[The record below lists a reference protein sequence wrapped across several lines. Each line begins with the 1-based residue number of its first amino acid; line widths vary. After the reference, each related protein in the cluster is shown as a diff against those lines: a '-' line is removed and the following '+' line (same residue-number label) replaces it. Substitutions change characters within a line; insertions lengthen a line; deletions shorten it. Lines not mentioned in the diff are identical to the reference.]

1 MNQLNYKLV
10 NWGLHEAQNFI
21 GSILHDAQ
29 NFALECLRWSSAIA
43 AIYSQQKL
51 FALQT
56 YNAPLIAMRGTMLST
71 GS

>member
-29 NFALECLRWSSAIA
+29 NFALECLR
-43 AIYSQQKL
+43 
-51 FALQT
+51 
-56 YNAPLIAMRGTMLST
+56 
-71 GS
+71 